1 MKTNVLI
8 ECVMFNALASG
19 KTFFERGK
27 LQFSASLRKSLGI
40 RHPDRD
46 NPELAM
52 QQLKAAGLSVGVND
66 DELAAYFAWQ
76 AEQELHRKKL
86 LVTRPFL
93 RAGKKYRCIKFIQGA
108 MACDQLRIDADD
120 LQTLTSA
127 IVAMTSKHAVSNVI
141 FH

>member
-8 ECVMFNALASG
+8 ECVMFNAMASG

-27 LQFSASLRKSLGI
+27 LQFSASVRKSLGI
-40 RHPDRD
+40 RHPDRE
-46 NPELAM
+46 NSELAL
-52 QQLKAAGLSVGVND
+52 QQLKAAGLSIGVSD
-66 DELAAYFAWQ
+66 DDLAAYFAWQ

-108 MACDQLRIDADD
+108 MAHDELRIDADD
-120 LQTLTSA
+120 IQGLTSG
-127 IVAMTSKHAVSNVI
+127 IVAMKSKHAVSNVI